1 MFKTDTNYKFL
12 ESYIKHIP
20 RKEYKKND
28 IVIYN
33 KKFYTIIELLD
44 NNIEILEI
52 LSYKNSDKITIS
64 KNDTKLQTI
73 NEKKIYQKLSELI
86 KFVKDYNLAVCFL
99 NKRDVYIKTLDE
111 KNIND
116 LIFLLLN
123 TNVKISTLNKILFGL
138 KKSHDDKYE
147 ITKLFINPYDFIEET
162 NSYIS
167 FKLAEKIEDLWK
179 LKINFN
185 IKLEAKIKSVIIEN
199 YSSNSSFYIKKH
211 EFYKIIEDYCIKCNE
226 SYNNYKQF
234 IDDQIMLINFPISKN
249 KLQELG
255 NSKINFGKHKEYT
268 IKYTHETNKS
278 LIEWCNKQI
287 EPGPL
292 LQNYMNYVNGKETF
306 ITSEY
311 FWNLEKELT
320 QEIMKLYSEDSED
333 SENSEGYDK
342 EEVYNFITKFE
353 KKRTKEK
360 NSIYKFDAIQKQA
373 IFDILNNKFSIL
385 TGPPG
390 SGKTDIVGCVLY
402 IMEQYC
408 DEEEL
413 LLNKTCIMA
422 PTGQAYNQIRNS
434 IQSKYYYSKVSGT
447 CHKILYNIFQKKCDI
462 ENKNKNETKYK
473 DEDEDVD
480 EEFNNCKFNFVIID
494 EFSMIDLNIL
504 KLILQLCEKY
514 NNKLLVIGDP
524 KQFPPIGPGN
534 PLLSLI
540 QSKKFN
546 ICNLVNIYRQQENT
560 SLLNMIQKMN
570 KGEKI
575 TDCNFTKDEFA
586 KFIDISNIYEK
597 LRNNEFLKNFIY
609 EIIDTYGLNRDT
621 KFLCYNTSN
630 AKLENGNTKFIFN
643 VPVLNNIIQDRF
655 NPNKEG
661 FENEIINY
669 SNYDE
674 KEFRVGDKIIRTENE
689 YDGEYMRANGEEA
702 EILEYNDEKADDE
715 KVTIRYSD
723 GDEKTCNISIN
734 KLYEEFDLNYTT
746 GFHKSQGSGWKT
758 IVVFIEPNAGFIKQK
773 AIYTSISRSKEKL
786 LLICRPEDLLKCQ
799 NPEDERTSLF
809 MNKIHY

>member
-1 MFKTDTNYKFL
+1 MFKIDTTYNFL
-12 ESYIKHIP
+12 ESHKHIIKHIP
-20 RKEYKKND
+20 TKEYKKDD
-28 IVIYN
+28 IVIYKN
-33 KKFYTIIELLD
+33 IFYTIIELLD
-44 NNIEILEI
+44 NNIDILAI
-52 LSYKNSDKITIS
+52 RYYKINDKITIT
-64 KNDTKLQTI
+64 KNDTKLETI
-73 NEKKIYQKLSELI
+73 NEKKIYQKISLI
-86 KFVKDYNLAVCFL
+86 IEFVKDYNQTEYFL
-99 NKRDVYIKTLDE
+99 RKRGVYIKILDN
-111 KNIND
+111 KNIDD
-116 LIFLLLN
+116 LIYLLLN
-123 TNVKISTLNKILFGL
+123 TYVKISTLKKILYEL
-138 KKSHDDKYE
+138 KKSHNNKYE
-147 ITKLFINPYDFIEET
+147 ITKLFINPYDFIEENNNHIT
-162 NSYIS
+162 FN
-167 FKLAEKIEDLWK
+167 LAEKIEFLWK

-185 IKLEAKIKSVIIEN
+185 IKLEAKIKNVIIEN
-199 YSSNSSFYIKKH
+199 YSSNSYSFYIKKLK
-211 EFYKIIEDYCIKCNE
+211 FYKIIEDYCIKCNE

-234 IDDQIMLINFPISKN
+234 IDDQIMTKDFPISKN
-249 KLQELG
+249 KLEELG
-255 NSKINFGKHKEYT
+255 NSKIGFSKYKENT
-268 IKYTHETNKS
+268 MKYTHEKNKS
-278 LIEWCNKQI
+278 FIKWCNEQTDPSQQMLRYI
-287 EPGPL
+287 E
-292 LQNYMNYVNGKETF
+292 YVNGKETF
-306 ITSEY
+306 ITSKY

-320 QEIMKLYSEDSED
+320 QKIMKLYSEDSED
-333 SENSEGYDK
+333 SEDSEGNEHYDK

-360 NSIYKFDAIQKQA
+360 NIIYKFDAIQKQA

-434 IQSKYYYSKVSGT
+434 IQSKYYYSRISGT
-447 CHKILYNIFQKKCDI
+447 CHKVLYNIFPKKCDI
-462 ENKNKNETKYK
+462 GNYEQGNKE
-473 DEDEDVD
+473 E
-480 EEFNNCKFNFVIID
+480 EEFNKCKFHFVIID

-504 KLILQLCEKY
+504 KSILQLCKKY
-514 NNKLLVIGDP
+514 NSKLLIIGDP

-546 ICNLVNIYRQQENT
+546 ICNLVKIYRQQENT
-560 SLLNMIQKMN
+560 SLLNMIHKMN

-575 TDCNFTKDEFA
+575 TDCDFTKDEFA
-586 KFIDISNIYEK
+586 KFIDISNKYEN
-597 LRNNEFLKNFIY
+597 LRNYEFLKNFIY

-643 VPVLNNIIQDRF
+643 VPLLNKIIQDRF

-661 FENEIINY
+661 FENEIIKSIDY
-669 SNYDE
+669 HE
-674 KEFRVGDKIIRTENE
+674 KEFRVRDKIIRTENE
-689 YDGEYMRANGEEA
+689 YEEEYMRANGEEG
-702 EILEYNDEKADDE
+702 EILEYDDEKTDNE
-715 KVTIRYSD
+715 KVTICYSD

-734 KLYEEFDLNYTT
+734 KLYEEFDLNYAT

-786 LLICRPEDLLKCQ
+786 LLICRPEDLLNCQ
-799 NPEDERTSLF
+799 NPEDKRTTLF

>member
-12 ESYIKHIP
+12 ESHIIKHIP

-44 NNIEILEI
+44 NNIEILDI
-52 LSYKNSDKITIS
+52 QYYKISDKITIT
-64 KNDTKLQTI
+64 KNDTKLETI
-73 NEKKIYQKLSELI
+73 NEKKIYQKISQLI
-86 KFVKDYNLAVCFL
+86 KFIKNYNQTLCFL

-138 KKSHDDKYE
+138 KKSHDNKYE
-147 ITKLFINPYDFIEET
+147 IIELFINPYDFIEET

-199 YSSNSSFYIKKH
+199 YSSNSYSFYIKKH
-211 EFYKIIEDYCIKCNE
+211 KFYKIIKDYCIKCNE
-226 SYNNYKQF
+226 SYKNYKQF

-255 NSKINFGKHKEYT
+255 NSKIGFSNYKEYT
-268 IKYTHETNKS
+268 MKYTHENNKS
-278 LIEWCNKQI
+278 FIIWCNEQTDPSQQMQ
-287 EPGPL
+287 E
-292 LQNYMNYVNGKETF
+292 YMKYVNGKETF

-320 QEIMKLYSEDSED
+320 QKIMKLYSEDSED
-333 SENSEGYDK
+333 CEDYDK
-342 EEVYNFITKFE
+342 KEVYNFITKFE

-373 IFDILNNKFSIL
+373 IFEILNNKFSIL

-402 IMEQYC
+402 IMEEYC

-434 IQSKYYYSKVSGT
+434 IQSKYYYSKISGT
-447 CHKILYNIFQKKCDI
+447 CHKILYNIFPKKCDI
-462 ENKNKNETKYK
+462 ENKNENETKYK

-514 NNKLLVIGDP
+514 NSKLLIIGDP

-546 ICNLVNIYRQQENT
+546 ICNLVKIYRQQENT

-575 TDCNFTKDEFA
+575 TDCDFTDEFA
-586 KFIDISNIYEK
+586 KFIDISNKYEK

-630 AKLENGNTKFIFN
+630 AKLENGNSKFIFN
-643 VPVLNNIIQDRF
+643 VPVLNKIIQDRF

-758 IVVFIEPNAGFIKQK
+758 IVVFIEPSAGFIKQK

>member
-1 MFKTDTNYKFL
+1 MLKTDTNYNFL
-12 ESYIKHIP
+12 ESHKHIIKHIP
-20 RKEYKKND
+20 TKEYKKND
-28 IVIYN
+28 IIIYN

-44 NNIEILEI
+44 NNIEILDI
-52 LSYKNSDKITIS
+52 QYYKITIT
-64 KNDTKLQTI
+64 KNDTKLETI
-73 NEKKIYQKLSELI
+73 NEKKIYQKISQLI
-86 KFVKDYNLAVCFL
+86 KFIKNYNQTLCFL

-116 LIFLLLN
+116 LIYLLLN

-138 KKSHDDKYE
+138 KKSHNNKYE

-199 YSSNSSFYIKKH
+199 YSTKSYSFYIKKH
-211 EFYKIIEDYCIKCNE
+211 KFYKIIKDYCNTCKE

-255 NSKINFGKHKEYT
+255 NSKIGFGNYKEYT
-268 IKYTHETNKS
+268 MKYTHEKNAP
-278 LIEWCNKQI
+278 LIKWCNDLTDPPQQI
-287 EPGPL
+287 QE
-292 LQNYMNYVNGKETF
+292 YMKYVNGKETF
-306 ITSEY
+306 ITSEN

-320 QEIMKLYSEDSED
+320 QEITKLYSED

-434 IQSKYYYSKVSGT
+434 IQSKYYYSKISGT

-462 ENKNKNETKYK
+462 ENKNENETKYK

-504 KLILQLCEKY
+504 KLILQLCKKY

-575 TDCNFTKDEFA
+575 TDCDFTDEFA
-586 KFIDISNIYEK
+586 KFIDISNKYEK

-715 KVTIRYSD
+715 KVIIRYSD